1 MQITSR
7 QAVAPDVQFTRDA
20 GRYWIAILV
29 KNVDLSVGDRS
40 SNRHTCGKRSGV
52 FDVRESSADSRFS
65 WAIVVDDAALR
76 FEFVELFEQIERER
90 LAAEDQTGSRQD
102 SVSD

>member
-20 GRYWIAILV
+20 GRYWFAMLV

-40 SNRHTCGKRSGV
+40 SNRHTCRKRSGV
-52 FDVRESSADSRFS
+52 FDVRKCSADSRFS
-65 WAIVVDDAALR
+65 WAIVIDDAALW
-76 FEFVELFEQIERER
+76 FESPKLFEQIDRER
-90 LAAEDQTGSRQD
+90 LAAKDQTSSR
-102 SVSD
+102 